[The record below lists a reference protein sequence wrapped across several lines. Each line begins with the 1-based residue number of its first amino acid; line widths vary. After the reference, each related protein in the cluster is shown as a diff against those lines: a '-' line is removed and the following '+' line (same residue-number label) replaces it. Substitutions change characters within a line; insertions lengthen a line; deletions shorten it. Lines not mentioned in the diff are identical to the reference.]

1 VSRNNENTPLRSD
14 EFIRLVTNKF
24 GACVVMFGG
33 GNHHFMTLGVTFLY
47 IFNQI
52 DVHSLAFLY
61 TDPGSGALIWQL
73 LVASF
78 VGGLFYIRSFIRK
91 ITAKMA
97 GRRSRE
103 QNDQQGAIDQTGSTA
118 PNRNRIQ

>member
-1 VSRNNENTPLRSD
+1 
-14 EFIRLVTNKF
+14 
-24 GACVVMFGG
+24 MFGG

-47 IFNQI
+47 IFNWI
-52 DVHSLAFLY
+52 DIHSLAFLY

-91 ITAKMA
+91 ITAMMSS
-97 GRRSRE
+97 RRSRE
-103 QNDQQGAIDQTGSTA
+103 QGDQQGAIDQTGSTA
-118 PNRNRIQ
+118 PNRNTLQ